1 MRARRRALMLEIHR
15 MVSRYSSDRF
25 DLQDSE
31 SAFVLLFV
39 FRCCRSVVSILLS
52 VTSTW
57 QIPAAPCAPAAE
69 APSHTSIEICPKN
82 TLKFWV
88 WRSTGLC
95 WFGTLL
101 TFICRNSWACV
112 WFIIDH
118 VSNFEI
124 AAPSTSAYEIQ
135 LRSFLLGSST
145 CKLVSFFEASS
156 FAPSGQSA
164 C

>member
-1 MRARRRALMLEIHR
+1 MRARRRALVLEIHR

-69 APSHTSIEICPKN
+69 APSHTSIEICPKKHVEILSLEIDRIVLIWN
-82 TLKFWV
+82 FANIHLSKFL
-88 WRSTGLC
+88 GLC
-95 WFGTLL
+95 VVHHRPCEQFRNCSSKYISIRDPA
-101 TFICRNSWACV
+101 TFV
-112 WFIIDH
+112 
-118 VSNFEI
+118 
-124 AAPSTSAYEIQ
+124 
-135 LRSFLLGSST
+135 
-145 CKLVSFFEASS
+145 LVGFVDV
-156 FAPSGQSA
+156 
-164 C
+164 

>member
-1 MRARRRALMLEIHR
+1 

-69 APSHTSIEICPKN
+69 APSHTSIEICPKKHVEILSLEIDRIVLIWN
-82 TLKFWV
+82 FANIHLSKFL
-88 WRSTGLC
+88 GLC
-95 WFGTLL
+95 VVHHRPCEQFRNCSSKYISIRDPV
-101 TFICRNSWACV
+101 TFV
-112 WFIIDH
+112 
-118 VSNFEI
+118 
-124 AAPSTSAYEIQ
+124 
-135 LRSFLLGSST
+135 
-145 CKLVSFFEASS
+145 LVGFVDV
-156 FAPSGQSA
+156 
-164 C
+164 